1 MSKQVGRIR
10 VCKRNKELFKGF
22 PYYVAVDLPKK
33 GCAWYLRAD
42 GTLSPDCCDDTD
54 KQGPNSGW
62 FADMEAVDAAIRLY
76 EESRK
81 EAKHHA

>member
-1 MSKQVGRIR
+1 MSKQGRIR
-10 VCKRNKELFKGF
+10 ICKRNKELFKCF

-42 GTLSPDCCDDTD
+42 GTLSPDCYDGTD
-54 KQGPNSGW
+54 GPGPNSGW
-62 FADMEAVDAAIRLY
+62 FRNMTEVDAAIRCY